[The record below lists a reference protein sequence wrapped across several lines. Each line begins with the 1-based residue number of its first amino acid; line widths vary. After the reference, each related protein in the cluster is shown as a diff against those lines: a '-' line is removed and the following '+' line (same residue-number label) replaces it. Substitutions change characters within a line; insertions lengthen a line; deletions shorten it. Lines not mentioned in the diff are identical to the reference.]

1 MMGGFLNIII
11 IWIGFFFPITS
22 EGTVWKNDSI
32 ATTIHSSVKKS
43 QTIEVTDSYD
53 IINSHDV
60 RVTVFHPEGLNH
72 AQIIIPYDDLTEI
85 ISFSGTIL
93 NPLTGKAIQKLRL
106 KDLQDRSWISDF
118 SVFEDN
124 RLKYLSIHSGSFPL
138 EVSYQVS
145 TKTKGNFNI
154 PSWYPNPHA
163 HQKVVEANLKVIY
176 PKDKGI
182 RYLPVNL
189 NATPNERDSLGVAI
203 LEWQEDALTTYPDGD
218 AETHKAFLR
227 LAPQQFAMEGYAST
241 MDDWQGLGKW
251 INLLNRGKDVLP
263 EEAKQLVARLTEGLQ
278 TDQEKISVLY
288 QYLQDNYRYVSIQ
301 LGIGGWMPMAAK
313 EVYQLKYGD
322 CKALT
327 MLMKAMLKEADIN
340 SFYSLIKAG
349 STEKDIVVDFPS
361 NQFNHVILQVPS
373 SDTLWL
379 ECTSRILPAGFL
391 GDFTMNRTA
400 LVIDEE
406 GGYLKRTPDYQ
417 SPQYNRLKSHSEII
431 LLENGEAE
439 LSQSLEFEGFG
450 AMPLLQMDFQKNQ
463 KDIQK
468 QLYAHL
474 SVPGGLYM
482 NHFDL
487 QPLKEN
493 HIPAARLTHH
503 SHLEKFYQSTAKRIM
518 ITPNLKQITPEEI
531 ANKNMVLE
539 EVILIKT
546 PSHLEGENLLPIT
559 TQDPLFDYLK
569 EMSYDSG
576 QLSIKRIL
584 TLHFPEDTTK
594 EAISQTLA
602 HIRKLDL
609 QPILLKKLN

>member
-1 MMGGFLNIII
+1 MGGFLNVIF
-11 IWIGFFFPITS
+11 IWMGLVIPASS
-22 EGTVWKNDSI
+22 EALARKTDSI
-32 ATTIHSSVKKS
+32 ATPIHSSVEKS
-43 QTIEVTDSYD
+43 QIIEIRDSYE

-60 RVTVFHPEGLNH
+60 KVTVFHPEGLNH
-72 AQIIIPYDDLTEI
+72 AQITIPYDELTEI
-85 ISFSGTIL
+85 ISFSGTVR
-93 NPLTGKAIQKLRL
+93 NPLTGKTIQKLRL
-106 KDLQDRSWISDF
+106 KDLHDRSWISDF

-124 RLKYLSIHSGSFPL
+124 RLKYLTIHSGTFPL

-163 HQKVVEANLKVIY
+163 HQKVMKANLKVIY
-176 PKDKGI
+176 PKDKGV

-189 NATPNERDSLGVAI
+189 KATPDERDSLGVAI
-203 LEWQEDALTTYPDGD
+203 IEWQEDTMTTYANGD
-218 AETHKAFLR
+218 AEASKAILR

-251 INLLNRGKDVLP
+251 INLLNRGKDILP
-263 EEAKQLVARLTEGLQ
+263 EEAKELVARLTEELQ
-278 TDQEKISVLY
+278 TDQEKIGALY

-301 LGIGGWMPMAAK
+301 LGIGGWMPMTAQ

-327 MLMKAMLKEADIN
+327 MLMKAMLKEAGIE
-340 SFYSLIKAG
+340 SYYSLIKAG
-349 STEKDIVVDFPS
+349 SNEKDIEVNFPS

-400 LVIDEE
+400 LVVDED

-417 SPQYNRLKSHSEII
+417 SSQYNRLKSHSEVT

-439 LSQSLEFEGFG
+439 LSQNLEFEGFG
-450 AMPLLQMDFQKNQ
+450 AMPFVQMDFKKDQKE
-463 KDIQK
+463 IQK
-468 QLYAHL
+468 QLYTHL
-474 SVPGGLYM
+474 ATSGGLYM

-487 QPLKEN
+487 QIIKEN
-493 HIPAARLTHH
+493 SIPTARLTHH

-518 ITPNLKQITPEEI
+518 ITPNLKQITSAEVP
-531 ANKNMVLE
+531 NRNLFLE
-539 EVILIKT
+539 EVILVNT
-546 PSHLEGENLLPIT
+546 ATGLEGENLASTIL
-559 TQDPLFDYLK
+559 QDPLFDYDKQL
-569 EMSYDSG
+569 SYDNG
-576 QLSIKRIL
+576 QLTINRTL
-584 TLHFPEDTTK
+584 TLHFPEDTTQ
-594 EAISQTLA
+594 EAISQALA
-602 HIRKLDL
+602 RIRKLDL